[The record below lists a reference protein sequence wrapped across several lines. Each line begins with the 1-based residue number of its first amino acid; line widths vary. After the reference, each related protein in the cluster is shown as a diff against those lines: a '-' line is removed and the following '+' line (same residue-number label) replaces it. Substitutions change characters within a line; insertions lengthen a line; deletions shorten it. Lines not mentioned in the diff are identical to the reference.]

1 VQAPLRIAIVLQL
14 AAVAAAAVVLLLGV
28 GLPLAAAR
36 ALGPLA
42 VVALAAASAVAFVAL
57 GAAVLF
63 RAVAR
68 PVDRMLAAAERL
80 DPGEGGLPILH
91 PPGEG
96 PSSGLAR
103 AAVAFERA
111 AGALAEE
118 RARLAAK
125 VEELERANRALAGAR
140 ESLLRS
146 ERLAAVG
153 RLAAGVAHEVG
164 NPLGA
169 IAGYASL
176 ARARLAAAGSSPS
189 PPATAGGEGWGEGGG
204 LRRASDEVQDFLA
217 RIAAETSR
225 IDGIVRGLLDFARPA
240 PPALAPVEVG
250 ETLEA
255 ALRLA
260 RVQPRCREVAVERD
274 LPAGLPPVRADPNR
288 LVQVLLNLLLNAG
301 DAMGG
306 RGTVAVSARAE
317 GEWVEIA
324 VADRGPGIAEA
335 DLPRVF
341 DPFFTTKPPGEGT
354 GLGLAICHGIAESF
368 GGRIAAENREAGG
381 ARFRLVLPA
390 AGGGPPVRP
399 A

>member
-1 VQAPLRIAIVLQL
+1 VQAPLRIALVLQL
-14 AAVAAAAVVLLLGV
+14 AAVAAAAVVLVLGI

-36 ALGPLA
+36 ALGPLS
-42 VVALAAASAVAFVAL
+42 VVGLAAAAGLAFVAL

-68 PVDRMLAAAERL
+68 PVDRMLGAAERL
-80 DPGEGGLPILH
+80 GPGEGGLPILH
-91 PPGEG
+91 PPGERAS
-96 PSSGLAR
+96 PGLAR

-153 RLAAGVAHEVG
+153 RLAAGIAHEVG

-176 ARARLAAAGSSPS
+176 ARARLAAGSP
-189 PPATAGGEGWGEGGG
+189 
-204 LRRASDEVQDFLA
+204 DEAEDFLA

-240 PPALAPVEVG
+240 PPALAAVEVG
-250 ETLEA
+250 EALDG

-260 RVQPRCREVAVERD
+260 RVQPRFREVRVERD
-274 LPAGLPPVRADPNR
+274 LPAGVPPVRADPGR
-288 LVQVLLNLLLNAG
+288 LVQVFLNLLLNAG

-306 RGTVAVSARAE
+306 GGTVAVSARA
-317 GEWVEIA
+317 GGGWVEIA
-324 VADRGPGIAEA
+324 VADGGPGIAEA
-335 DLPRVF
+335 DLPRIF

-354 GLGLAICHGIAESF
+354 GLGLAICHGILESF
-368 GGRIAAENREAGG
+368 GGRIAAENREGGG
-381 ARFRLVLPA
+381 ARFRLVLRA
-390 AGGGPPVRP
+390 AGGAGPPDR
-399 A
+399 AA